1 MCMEEANRFA
11 KPHSISLKD
20 RKNMTMTGVSEIISF
35 DDSCVSL
42 DVSDHLLNIYGS
54 CLHIDSFSNESG
66 DVALSGIIDSIV
78 YSGKTQSS
86 YRKGILKRLFS
97 YDEQ

>member
-1 MCMEEANRFA
+1 MEETNRFA
-11 KPHSISLKD
+11 KAHSISLKD

-35 DDSCVSL
+35 DEGCVSL

-54 CLHIDSFSNESG
+54 GLHIDSFSNETG
-66 DVALSGIIDSIV
+66 DVSLSGIVDSVV
-78 YSGKTQSS
+78 YSGKTQAS

-97 YDEQ
+97 YEEQ

>member
-1 MCMEEANRFA
+1 MEETKNFA
-11 KPHSISLKD
+11 KPHSILLKD
-20 RKNMTMTGVSEIISF
+20 RKNMTLSGVSGIISF
-35 DDSCVSL
+35 DDGCISL
-42 DVSDHLLNIYGS
+42 DVSDNLLCIYGS

-66 DVALSGIIDSIV
+66 DVCLSGIVDSIV

>member
-1 MCMEEANRFA
+1 MEETKIFA

-20 RKNMTMTGVSEIISF
+20 RKSMILTGVSGIISF
-35 DDSCVSL
+35 DDGCVSL
-42 DVSDHLLNIYGS
+42 DVSDNLLYVYGS
-54 CLHIDSFSNESG
+54 SLHIDSFSNESG
-66 DVALSGIIDSIV
+66 DVCLSGLVDSIV

>member
-1 MCMEEANRFA
+1 MEETKNFA
-11 KPHSISLKD
+11 KPHSILLRD
-20 RKNMTMTGVSEIISF
+20 RKSMNLTGVSGIISF
-35 DDSCVSL
+35 DEGCVAL
-42 DVSDHLLNIYGS
+42 DVSDNLLYVYGS
-54 CLHIDSFSNESG
+54 MLHIDSFSNDSG
-66 DVALSGIIDSIV
+66 DVSLSGIVDSIV